1 MKMRDVVTGMILG
14 VAGTLLVLAS
24 SSLGRWLADW
34 PYWIVRTWR

>member
-24 SSLGRWLADW
+24 SGFGRWLAEW
-34 PYWIVRTWR
+34 PRWIVRCWR